1 MVRDLAKLVPIVVLT
16 AACGRRA
23 APPAPARCAE
33 VGAHPVPD
41 REGPNRWSVEL
52 AVDGSVLRAHGA
64 RFRRLGIEPNGP
76 AWAGVLEQC
85 LAAEGTPLPRDVD
98 LDPEASSLHAW
109 VETDASKDRLVQAM
123 CRAVHDEPWLDRC
136 LSTIDRSKLDD

>member
-1 MVRDLAKLVPIVVLT
+1 MMRTLVGIVAVVVLT

-23 APPAPARCAE
+23 APPAPAHCAE
-33 VGAHPVPD
+33 VGAGRVPG
-41 REGPNRWSVEL
+41 GPGPSRWSVEL
-52 AVDGSVLRAHGA
+52 PVDGSVLRMHGA

-85 LAAEGTPLPRDVD
+85 LAAEGSPLPRDVD

-109 VETDASKDRLVQAM
+109 VETDASNDRLVQAM
-123 CRAVHDEPWLDRC
+123 CRAIHDEPWLDRC
-136 LSTIDRSKLDD
+136 LSSIDRSKLDD